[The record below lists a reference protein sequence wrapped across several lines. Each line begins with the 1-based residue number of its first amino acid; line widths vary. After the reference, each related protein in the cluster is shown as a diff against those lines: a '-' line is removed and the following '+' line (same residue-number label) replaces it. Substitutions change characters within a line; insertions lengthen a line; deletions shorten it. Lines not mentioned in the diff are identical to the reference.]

1 MLIVVLS
8 SFMMVI
14 IVQTVVMKTLNTK
27 VDNRSIITSV
37 VIIISLY
44 ALPLIFVP
52 ESIVESVIVVGGAI
66 VSIFLPVFIFRGIN
80 KRLSIYIA
88 LLIQGLIVA
97 VAASVGWI
105 VSIILKD
112 AVDERAVDLFT
123 YSMLMAGC
131 VITARSGA
139 LSRFMSGITDIPVSL
154 KVLLIS
160 AMWIS
165 TVLTGLSSMIFQSYP
180 DLPALAISGVLTAVL
195 ILLVVIMCP
204 MLIMNYLSSTHYKNL
219 SDLMNKQVKT
229 QLEHYETMS
238 RMNEDIRKFQHDY
251 KNLRIGLNS
260 YLNQNDVPGALSF
273 LKTEHLLIES
283 SHTFETGNLI
293 LDALL
298 DEKQLSVASLNTTIE
313 FEGIV
318 PWGLLDPTDICII
331 FGNALDNAIEACGKL
346 PKEEKKVIGI
356 KSEYNKDFLFITINN
371 PTAENVKIVNN
382 TVATTKENKIS
393 HGIGLRSIRT
403 AVGKYSGV
411 MKLLCV
417 NGIFSVAIDLDFH
430 S

>member
-1 MLIVVLS
+1 
-8 SFMMVI
+8 MMVI

-123 YSMLMAGC
+123 YSVLMAVC